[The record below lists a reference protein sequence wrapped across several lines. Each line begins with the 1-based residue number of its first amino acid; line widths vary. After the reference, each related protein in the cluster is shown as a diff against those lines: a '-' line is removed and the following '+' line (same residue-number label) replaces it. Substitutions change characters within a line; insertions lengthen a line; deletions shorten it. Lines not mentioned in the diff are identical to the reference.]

1 MLRVSPETAVPA
13 RPADA
18 PFVQH
23 GRSRALGD
31 AAVGAIVVLA
41 AALVGWVIYVRLVLL
56 HRPPGWDE
64 AAHALHALRIAHDV
78 RTLDALGFVLDSYRQ
93 VYWPPLHSWMAGAA
107 FLVAGPSM
115 DAARAVSVLAFV
127 LLAPTLYLTGRLS
140 EPRHPALAGGVAA
153 ALALSAPGLIV
164 YAAQSMLELPG
175 LLMMS
180 VTTLIYC
187 WLERHPEGPAR
198 RHALLGVAVMATYLT
213 KSNYGILLILALAL
227 TKLIDARF
235 RIARLFTRANL
246 MAALP
251 VLVISALW
259 FAYPPKIAATWN
271 AMVNQPWGGE
281 AARGVAGLL
290 FYPRALSELAG
301 GRVMFALLWVA
312 LVLAWRAPRTP
323 GVRLLLVLALLQFAI
338 AELHHT
344 KLTRHI
350 MPMLPAMYVLAGVAV
365 ADLRE
370 RSRGR
375 RAAPWLL
382 GAGLA
387 LVAVVHGSALVRRDW
402 PSTPRRSP
410 DELLAYVASATA
422 SNAPTLVVGTKEAW
436 PGPPVVDWH
445 LAGVAGILPVT
456 SAGAIADA
464 DAERA
469 LRDELRGGTTWPAAR
484 AAVARRLARY
494 DAPAPARSYHL
505 GVPFDTPRASYERDL
520 ARLVSQQ
527 STRAIVAIVS
537 TSDTTHYPAAV
548 VTPAIERLGF
558 RPVTAQDFVEATAR
572 VYVFR
577 RD

>member
-1 MLRVSPETAVPA
+1 MESS
-13 RPADA
+13 
-18 PFVQH
+18 
-23 GRSRALGD
+23 GALGGS
-31 AAVGAIVVLA
+31 AARSTLA
-41 AALVGWVIYVRLVLL
+41 ALAVAAMVGWVIYLRLVLL

-64 AAHALHALRIAHDV
+64 AAHSLHALRIAHDV
-78 RTLDALGFVLDSYRQ
+78 RTGDALAFLLDSYRQ
-93 VYWPPLHSWMAGAA
+93 VYWPPLHSWMVGAA
-107 FLVAGPSM
+107 FLLAGPSM

-127 LLAPTLYLTGRLS
+127 LLAPTLFVIGRLS
-140 EPRHPALAGGVAA
+140 APRHPALAGGVAA
-153 ALALSAPGLIV
+153 ALALSSPGLIV

-175 LLMMS
+175 LLMMG

-187 WLERHPEGPAR
+187 WLERHPGAPPR
-198 RHALLGVAVMATYLT
+198 RHALLGVAIMATYLT

-227 TKLIDARF
+227 TKLVDARF
-235 RIARLFTRANL
+235 RVGRLFTRANL

-251 VLVISALW
+251 VVVISALW
-259 FAYPPKIAATWN
+259 FAYPPKITATWD

-290 FYPRALSELAG
+290 FYPRALSQLVG
-301 GRVMFALLWVA
+301 GRILFVVLWVA

-323 GVRLLLVLALLQFAI
+323 GVRLLLALALLQFAI

-375 RAAPWLL
+375 VAAGRLL
-382 GAGLA
+382 WAG
-387 LVAVVHGSALVRRDW
+387 VAAVIVIHGWGLVRRDW

-422 SNAPTLVVGTKEAW
+422 SNGPALVVGTKEAW

-445 LAGVAGILPVT
+445 LAAVVGVLPVT

-464 DAERA
+464 DAERRLRERLREGTAFPA
-469 LRDELRGGTTWPAAR
+469 LR
-484 AAVARRLARY
+484 AAVARRLGRY
-494 DAPAPARSYHL
+494 DAPSSARSYHL
-505 GVPFDTPRASYERDL
+505 GIPFDTPRATYERDL
-520 ARLVSQQ
+520 ERLVTEH

-537 TSDTTHYPAAV
+537 TSDTTHYPAAL

-558 RPVTAQDFVEATAR
+558 HPITAQDFTEATAR